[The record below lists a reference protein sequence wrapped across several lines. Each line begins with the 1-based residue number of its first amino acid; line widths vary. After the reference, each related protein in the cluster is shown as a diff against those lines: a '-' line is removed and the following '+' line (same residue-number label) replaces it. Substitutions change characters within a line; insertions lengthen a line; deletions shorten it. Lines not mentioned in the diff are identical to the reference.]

1 MAYHPLN
8 LTLRF
13 LLELAALVAVGAW
26 GWQQREDGLRFALAI
41 GIPLLLAVA
50 WGVFAVPDDPSRSG
64 KAPIPVPGPLRLLF
78 ELAFFALAVWA
89 LYAIGQTNLG
99 WIFGVV
105 VAFHYILSYDR
116 IRWLLAR

>member
-41 GIPLLLAVA
+41 GIPLLLAAA

-64 KAPIPVPGPLRLLF
+64 KAPLSVPGLLRLLF

-105 VAFHYILSYDR
+105 VVLHYLSSYDR
-116 IRWLLAR
+116 MLWLAGR